1 MSAAPKTGS
10 DKLNIAILGH
20 GTVGGGVV
28 EVFEKSRENIRRKTG
43 RDLSIKYI
51 LDIRDFSSLPYGD
64 RFVKDFSVIAE
75 DPEVGI
81 VVECIGGLEPAYS
94 YVKECLSRGKNVVT
108 SNKELVAEKGAELL
122 ALAAAKN
129 VNFLFEASVGGGIP
143 IIRPLHQCLNAGE
156 ITGIAGILNG
166 TTNYILTKM
175 YRDKTTFSDALA
187 MAQRLGYAERDP
199 SADVL
204 GQDACRKICILAS
217 LAFGRSVYPADVP
230 TEGIT
235 GVTGEDVEYASGWGG
250 AVKLIAGAE
259 RLADGRVAVGV
270 APMFVSGECQLA
282 GVSDV
287 YNGILVRGDTTGD
300 VLFYGR
306 GAGRLPTASSVISDV
321 IDAAKA
327 GGTIKTLSWRDA
339 AEHFIVPSSSLA
351 AKYYLRFSGVSPER
365 AERAFPGSLRLWRKG
380 APEDEAALITGVLEP
395 GALSAGLAELSEAGA
410 APLAKLRVFE

>member
-1 MSAAPKTGS
+1 M
-10 DKLNIAILGH
+10 DIAILGH
-20 GTVGGGVV
+20 GTVGSGVV

-43 RDLSIKYI
+43 RELSIKYI
-51 LDIRDFSSLPYGD
+51 LDVRDFSSLPYGD
-64 RFVKDFSVIAE
+64 RFVKDFSVIAN
-75 DPEVGI
+75 DPGVGI
-81 VVECIGGLEPAYS
+81 VVECIGGLTPAYS
-94 YVKECLSRGKNVVT
+94 YVRECLSRGKSVVT

-122 ALAAAKN
+122 ALAAERN

-156 ITGIAGILNG
+156 ITGVAGILNG

-175 YRDKTTFSDALA
+175 YRDKASFADALA
-187 MAQRLGYAERDP
+187 LAQQLGYAERDP

-217 LAFGRSVYPADVP
+217 LAFGKSVYPADVP

-270 APMFVSGECQLA
+270 APMFVPGDCQLS

-306 GAGRLPTASSVISDV
+306 GAGKLPTASSVISDV

-327 GGTIKTLSWRDA
+327 DGTIKTLSWKDA
-339 AEHFIVPSSSLA
+339 AAPFLVPADELPA
-351 AKYYLRFSGVSPER
+351 RRYVRFTGGDAGVFAG
-365 AERAFPGSLRLWRKG
+365 AEKLWRPG
-380 APEDEAALITGVLEP
+380 APGDETALITQPLT
-395 GALSAGLAELSEAGA
+395 GAELLSASDALGSTGGMALAA
-410 APLAKLRVFE
+410 LRVFA